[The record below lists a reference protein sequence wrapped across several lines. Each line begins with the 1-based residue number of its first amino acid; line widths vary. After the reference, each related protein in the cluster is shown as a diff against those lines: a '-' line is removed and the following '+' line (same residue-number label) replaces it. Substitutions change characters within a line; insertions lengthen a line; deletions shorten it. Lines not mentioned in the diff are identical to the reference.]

1 MAATDTGSSWGLS
14 RRRLVTAAAAMVM
27 APSASAVAAS
37 DKARPNAI
45 TPDEA
50 LRRLA
55 AGNARY
61 AANKQEQRDFS
72 AGRAARARVQ
82 YPIAAILGCADSRV
96 APEFAFDQG
105 PGKLFVVRV
114 AGNVMDEEGL
124 ASLEY
129 AVQFLGVPLIMVL
142 GHSGCGA
149 VSAAIKT
156 VTEHATL
163 PGHLPG
169 LINQIKPAVETAQ
182 REKPRSLLDAAIV
195 ENVRHTM
202 VQLTGARPLLSDFV
216 ARGAVKVAG
225 GVYDIATGKVR
236 MTEIERT

>member
-1 MAATDTGSSWGLS
+1 MVS
-14 RRRLVTAAAAMVM
+14 LV
-27 APSASAVAAS
+27 APSAFAAPPA
-37 DKARPNAI
+37 DAARPNAI
-45 TPDEA
+45 SPDDA
-50 LRRLA
+50 LRRLI

-61 AANKQEQRDFS
+61 AANKPHEHDFG
-72 AGRAARARVQ
+72 AGRAMRARVQ

-114 AGNVMDEEGL
+114 AGNVVNEDGL

-129 AVQFLGVPLIMVL
+129 AIQFLGVPLIMVL
-142 GHSGCGA
+142 GHTGCGA
-149 VSAAIKT
+149 VSAAIKA

-169 LINQIKPAVETAQ
+169 LIDQITPAVEVAQ
-182 REKPRSLLDAAIV
+182 RAHPRDLLDAAIA

-202 VQLTGARPLLSDFV
+202 AQLTAARPLLADFV
-216 ARGAVKVAG
+216 ARGQVKVAG
-225 GVYDIATGKVR
+225 GVYEIATGKVR
-236 MTEIERT
+236 LEEPRHN